1 MDKKK
6 LIIIGGDAAGMSA
19 ASKAK
24 RVNEDLEIIIYEK
37 GEYISYSQCGLP
49 YYISDVTKDK
59 EKLVIK
65 KPEDF
70 EEKGIHVFTK
80 HEVIKIN
87 EREKSVTV
95 RNSNNNVFEEKY
107 DILLVATGADP
118 KVPPVKGVD
127 LQNIFTLKTIPDAEI
142 IKEFVK
148 RDGIENVVLIG
159 GGYINV
165 ELIESMILLGK
176 KVRIIQRPKTL
187 LNIMDEEFGQM
198 VHEEVEKHGGMVHT
212 EETLEEIIGKEKVE
226 GVKTDKGEYPAD
238 LVIIAVGIQP
248 ATELLK
254 DTSIK
259 MLKNGAILVDGYGR
273 TSIPDIYAA
282 GDCASVYHIIRKED
296 VYIPLGTNAN
306 KQGRFTGGTIA
317 GEVKKFPGTLGTAV
331 VKVLDMT
338 FGSTGIS
345 EKEAKNMNIDYG
357 TVTVKAANHA
367 GYYPNKKKITIK
379 LVYEKESKILLG
391 AQMAGE
397 EGVAKRLDVFA
408 LAIDRK
414 MTAEE
419 LGNIDF
425 CYSPPFATPWDA
437 VHIAA
442 NAVK

>member
-1 MDKKK
+1 MDAKR

-19 ASKAK
+19 AAKAK
-24 RVNEDLEIIIYEK
+24 RVDKDLEIIVYDK
-37 GEYISYSQCGLP
+37 GEYISYAQCGLP

-59 EKLVIK
+59 EKLIVR
-65 KPEDF
+65 KPQHF

-87 EREKSVTV
+87 EKEKSVTV
-95 RNSNNNVFEEKY
+95 MDSNKNVFEKKY
-107 DILLVATGADP
+107 DTLLLATGADP
-118 KVPPVKGVD
+118 KVPPVKGVH
-127 LQNIFTLKTIPDAEI
+127 LQNIFTLKTIPDAEN

-148 RDGIENVVLIG
+148 KDVIQNVILIG

-187 LNIMDEEFGQM
+187 LNIMDEEFGRM
-198 VHEEVEKHGGMVHT
+198 VHEEVEKYGGIVHT
-212 EETLEEIIGKEKVE
+212 EESLEEIIGKEKVE
-226 GVKTDKGEYPAD
+226 KVKTNKGEYPAD

-248 ATELLK
+248 ATNLLK
-254 DTSIK
+254 DTSVE
-259 MLKNGAILVDGYGR
+259 MLKNGAILVDAYGR

-282 GDCASVYHIIRKED
+282 GDCASVYHLVKKEN

-306 KQGRFTGGTIA
+306 KQGRFTGGCIA
-317 GEVKKFPGTLGTAV
+317 GEIKKFPGTLGSAV

-338 FGSTGIS
+338 FAKTGIS
-345 EKEAKNMNIDYG
+345 ENEAKNMNINYE
-357 TVTVKAANHA
+357 TITVKAPNHA
-367 GYYPNKKKITIK
+367 GYYPNKKKIIIK
-379 LVYEKESKILLG
+379 LVYHKESKILLG

-397 EGVAKRLDVFA
+397 DGVAKRLDVFA

-419 LGNIDF
+419 LGCVDF